1 MVLQLRCLDMV
12 RGPIFLGSAVC
23 RTLIATR
30 VDSVAVTSGL
40 SRVLCIPRVFW

>member
-1 MVLQLRCLDMV
+1 MVLQLRCVDMV
-12 RGPIFLGSAVC
+12 RGPISWVSRLPL
-23 RTLIATR
+23 TLATR